1 MRLAIVWR
9 QSYIRCA
16 SPRHLVEVSNL
27 LTMADTKEND
37 QRDRRDSAYHEEL
50 TLPVVNGDYAITS
63 EQEKDNSQDPGTKYT
78 VKKLW
83 EDTTNQ
89 QRLVWLSEPPAQEEH
104 SSDEDSPQ
112 YAITLLHRDIEQT
125 GKHRLDTIVLR
136 GTRLRRFLEDTI
148 PNASSHYDETE
159 QGIALKAPFRP
170 LFWHLSQIEKA
181 ARSTDKELRTVT
193 GLLLGVLQDEFRDLL
208 TKRKALIAAQE
219 MNFAVLWTL
228 YKPGIT
234 CYTKADDHVV
244 AARVTSIHYSRDPMG
259 KIYYRIKHNV
269 LAWDGLYFGWD
280 ESYTDVFEFSGRK
293 KILDLDIYPME
304 FHTVKSTRSELIARG
319 KSFVRIAI
327 QEPHLMNFSGEALD
341 RESTPMWWQGEQK
354 RKVSAV
360 REIRDSS

>member
-1 MRLAIVWR
+1 M
-9 QSYIRCA
+9 RCA
-16 SPRHLVEVSNL
+16 RVRRTSYLCSGLRGITGIFSL
-27 LTMADTKEND
+27 LAMADSSKND

-50 TLPVVNGDYAITS
+50 IQPVVNGDYSTANK
-63 EQEKDNSQDPGTKYT
+63 QENENIQDPGTCYT

-83 EDTTNQ
+83 EDTSNQ
-89 QRLVWLSEPPAQEEH
+89 QRLVWLSEPPEQKEQ
-104 SSDEDSPQ
+104 SNDELAPQ
-112 YAITLLHRDIEQT
+112 YAITLLYRDIEQT

-136 GTRLRRFLEDTI
+136 GARLRRFLEDTI
-148 PNASSHYDETE
+148 PDASSHYDEIE
-159 QGIALKAPFRP
+159 QGIAFKAPFRP
-170 LFWHLSQIEKA
+170 LLWHLSQVEDA
-181 ARSTDKELRTVT
+181 TQSADQELSTVT

-208 TKRKALIAAQE
+208 AKRKALIAAQE

-234 CYTKADDHVV
+234 CYTKADDHIV
-244 AARVTSIHYSRDPMG
+244 AAKVTSIHYSRDPMG

-293 KILDLDIYPME
+293 MILDLDIYPIQY
-304 FHTVKSTRSELIARG
+304 HKDNSTMSELIARG

-354 RKVSAV
+354 RKVG
-360 REIRDSS
+360 SSLQGGIFS